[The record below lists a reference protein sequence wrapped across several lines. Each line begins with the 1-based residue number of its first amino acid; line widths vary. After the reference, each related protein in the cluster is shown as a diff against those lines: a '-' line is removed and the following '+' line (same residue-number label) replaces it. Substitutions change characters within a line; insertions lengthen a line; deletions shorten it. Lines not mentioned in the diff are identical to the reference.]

1 MSADFQTLVD
11 KHYVPLY
18 RFALSLAHNESDA
31 SDLTQQTFCVWAE
44 KGHQLREMARVKSW
58 LFTTLYREFLASRR
72 RAQRHP
78 EVDLESIP
86 EQEQTEESEAG
97 SELDAQGLLRALDQV
112 DEVYRAALVLF
123 YLKEHPYK
131 EIAEILDV
139 PIGTV
144 MSRLSRGKLQL
155 REILEKQEDQAEQER
170 ARSQEKR
177 GAGAPPEKVLE
188 FKKDVPPGRKESK
201 SSHG

>member
-1 MSADFQTLVD
+1 MNVDFQTLVD

-31 SDLTQQTFCVWAE
+31 ADLTQQTFCVWAE
-44 KGHQLREMARVKSW
+44 KGHQLREAGRVKSW
-58 LFTTLYREFLASRR
+58 LFTTLYREFLAARR
-72 RAQRHP
+72 RVLRHP

-86 EQEQTEESEAG
+86 EQEQSEEPAAG
-97 SELDAQGLLRALDQV
+97 EELDAQELLAALDEV

-123 YLKEHPYK
+123 YLKEHSYR
-131 EIAEILDV
+131 EIAEILEV

-155 REILEKQEDQAEQER
+155 REILERREDEAEQLR
-170 ARSQEKR
+170 ARAN
-177 GAGAPPEKVLE
+177 AGEGSVLP
-188 FKKDVPPGRKESK
+188 FASRDRDQGLGGKESK

>member
-1 MSADFQTLVD
+1 MTADFQSLVD
-11 KHYVPLY
+11 MHYVPLY
-18 RFALSLAHNESDA
+18 RFALSLVHNESDA
-31 SDLTQQTFCVWAE
+31 ADLTQQTFFVWAE
-44 KGHQLREMARVKSW
+44 KGHQLREIGRVKSW
-58 LFTTLYREFLASRR
+58 LFTTLYREFLANRR

-78 EVDLESIP
+78 EVDLESVP
-86 EQEQTEESEAG
+86 EQEQTEEPEAG
-97 SELDAQGLLRALDQV
+97 AELDAQDLMAALQEV

-123 YLKEHPYK
+123 YLKEHSYR

-155 REILEKQEDQAEQER
+155 REILEKREAAAEQR
-170 ARSQEKR
+170 QR
-177 GAGAPPEKVLE
+177 GSGGNGNGNLLNFQAG
-188 FKKDVPPGRKESK
+188 GKEQK

>member
-1 MSADFQTLVD
+1 MTSEFQTLVD

-31 SDLTQQTFCVWAE
+31 ADLTQQTFCVWAE
-44 KGHQLREMARVKSW
+44 KGHQLREIGRVKSW

-78 EVDLESIP
+78 EVDLDSVP
-86 EQEQTEESEAG
+86 EQEQTEEPQTG
-97 SELDAQGLLRALDQV
+97 SELDAQSLLRALDQV

-131 EIAEILDV
+131 EIADILEV

-155 REILEKQEDQAEQER
+155 REILEKQEEQAERQRTR
-170 ARSQEKR
+170 AGQN
-177 GAGAPPEKVLE
+177 VLE
-188 FKKDVPPGRKESK
+188 FEKEGPPPGRKESK